1 MKRLVKVCGMTQGD
15 NIREVEALGIDLM
28 GFIFYEKS
36 PRCVRQKPDY
46 LPVHAQRVGVFV
58 NASYEEM
65 EVKAASFGLTH
76 IQLHGNESPALCR
89 KLKEAGFKVI
99 KAFLIAEDSD
109 LESTE
114 NYQGVC
120 DYFLFDTKTPAY
132 GGSGRMFDWEILS
145 CYKGTTP
152 FLLSGGIGPENVE
165 TLKRFSHPAL
175 IGYDL
180 NSKFEVAPGI
190 KDIDKVLSFFSS
202 LQLEEKKEKKC
213 SRQPFLVRSFL
224 CGKE

>member
-65 EVKAASFGLTH
+65 VEKAATFGLTH

-99 KAFLIAEDSD
+99 KAFLIA
-109 LESTE
+109 
-114 NYQGVC
+114 

-152 FLLSGGIGPENVE
+152 FLLSGGIGPESVE

-190 KDIDKVLSFFSS
+190 KEIGKIKIFKFTIDNS
-202 LQLEEKKEKKC
+202 QL
-213 SRQPFLVRSFL
+213 
-224 CGKE
+224 

>member
-65 EVKAASFGLTH
+65 VEKAASFGLTH

-89 KLKEAGFKVI
+89 KLKEVGFKVI
-99 KAFLIAEDSD
+99 KAFLIAEDCD

-114 NYQGVC
+114 SYQGVC
-120 DYFLFDTKTPAY
+120 DYFLFDTKTPAF
-132 GGSGRMFDWEILS
+132 GGSGQSFDWDILS
-145 CYKGTTP
+145 HYTGATP
-152 FLLSGGIGPENVE
+152 FLLSGGIGLESVE
-165 TLKRFSHPAL
+165 ALKRFSHPAL
-175 IGYDL
+175 AGYDL

-190 KDIDKVLSFFSS
+190 KEIEKVLSFFSS
-202 LQLEEKKEKKC
+202 LQLEEKNQKK
-213 SRQPFLVRSFL
+213 RRRLHFLR
-224 CGKE
+224 